1 MNEKIK
7 ELAKEHLI
15 TSEYTEC
22 GSQECRKYEFHPEEL
37 EEFVQ
42 LIIQEC
48 ANVCKTGGVSN
59 IDYNTGRLHCVYDII
74 RHFGIE

>member
-22 GSQECRKYEFHPEEL
+22 GSQECRKYEFHPKEL

-48 ANVCKTGGVSN
+48 ANVELYWLSEQDRKGVAGK
-59 IDYNTGRLHCVYDII
+59 IKE
-74 RHFGIE
+74 HFGIE

>member
-37 EEFVQ
+37 EEFAK
-42 LIIQEC
+42 LIIREC
-48 ANVCKTGGVSN
+48 C
-59 IDYNTGRLHCVYDII
+59 DIVRYVDAVEI
-74 RHFGIE
+74 KKHFGVE